1 MEPKKKKELVYSAED
16 LKNAASDKY
25 LGVLVAAKY
34 ARELNALPLERSP
47 YGADKLTTMALGALA
62 SGELD
67 YRLVQKR
74 LPGDV

>member
-1 MEPKKKKELVYSAED
+1 MDTTKKQVYSPED
-16 LKNAASDKY
+16 LSHAASDKY

-47 YGADKLTTMALGALA
+47 YGAEKLTTMALAALA
-62 SGELD
+62 SGNLD

-74 LPGDV
+74 IAGVD

>member
-1 MEPKKKKELVYSAED
+1 VGTTKKQVYSPED
-16 LKNAASDKY
+16 LSEAASDKY

-47 YGADKLTTMALGALA
+47 YGAEKLTTMALAALA
-62 SGELD
+62 SGDLD

-74 LPGDV
+74 IAGVD